1 MPKKSKFYRVAV
13 AGATTDGRIIEAS
26 WIQQMAK
33 NYSLNTYTALANI
46 EHFRG
51 ISPKSEFGN
60 YAKVLALKAQED
72 EINGQKKWCLYAQIE
87 AFDNLIELHEQK
99 QKLFNSIEVNPSF
112 ADTNE
117 AYLVGIAFTDTP
129 ASLGTQIMEFASK
142 NPEAN
147 PFTSKKQHENNLFT
161 AATEADLQFEDSS
174 ESESEPTKGLF
185 SKVLD
190 WLKPQQEQQD
200 NKNKDQFKEVS
211 DSLEA
216 IAKTFGESQTTLKK
230 VETEFSEL
238 QTKHSKLEQ
247 DFNDLKAKLEGEE
260 NPGTPPA
267 PENTGNYSE
276 KVDY

>member
-1 MPKKSKFYRVAV
+1 MKKSKFFRVAV
-13 AGATTDGRIIEAS
+13 AGSTTDGRVIEAT

-33 NYSLNTYTALANI
+33 NYNPDTYTALGNL
-46 EHFRG
+46 EHFRS
-51 ISPKSEFGN
+51 ISPDSTFGS
-60 YAKVLALKAQED
+60 YAKVIALKAEEV
-72 EINGQKKWCLYAQIE
+72 EINGAKKWALFAQVD
-87 AFDNLIELHEQK
+87 AFDQLIELHQRG
-99 QKLFNSIEVNPSF
+99 QKLFTSIEVNPNF
-112 ADTNE
+112 ADTGE
-117 AYLVGIAFTDTP
+117 AYLVGLAFTDSP

-147 PFTSKKQHENNLFT
+147 PFVSKKQDKDNLFT
-161 AATEADLQFEDSS
+161 AAEEADLQFEDGQDA
-174 ESESEPTKGLF
+174 PAKGLF

-216 IAKTFGESQTTLKK
+216 IAKTFGESQTKLQK

-238 QTKHSKLEQ
+238 KTKHSKLET
-247 DFNDLKAKLEGEE
+247 DFNNLKTKLEGEE
-260 NPGTPPA
+260 NPGTPSA
-267 PENTGNYSE
+267 PENTGNFSE

>member
-1 MPKKSKFYRVAV
+1 MKKSKFFRVAV
-13 AGATTDGRIIEAS
+13 AGSTTDGRVIEAT

-33 NYSLNTYTALANI
+33 NYNPDTYTALGNL
-46 EHFRG
+46 EHFRS
-51 ISPKSEFGN
+51 ISPDSTFGS
-60 YAKVLALKAQED
+60 YAKVIALKAEEV
-72 EINGQKKWCLYAQIE
+72 EINGAKKWALFAQVD
-87 AFDNLIELHEQK
+87 AFDQLIELHQRG
-99 QKLFNSIEVNPSF
+99 QKLFTSIEVNPNF
-112 ADTNE
+112 ADTGE
-117 AYLVGIAFTDTP
+117 AYLVGLAFTDSP

-147 PFTSKKQHENNLFT
+147 PFVSKKQDKENLFT
-161 AATEADLQFEDSS
+161 AAEEADLQFEDGQDA
-174 ESESEPTKGLF
+174 PAKGLF

-216 IAKTFGESQTTLKK
+216 IAKTFGESQTKLQK

-238 QTKHSKLEQ
+238 KTKHSKLEQ
-247 DFNDLKAKLEGEE
+247 DFTNLKTKLEGEE

-267 PENTGNYSE
+267 PENTGNFSE
-276 KVDY
+276 KIEC

>member
-1 MPKKSKFYRVAV
+1 MKKSKFFRVAV
-13 AGATTDGRIIEAS
+13 AGSTTDGRVIEAT

-33 NYSLNTYTALANI
+33 NYNPDTYTALGNL
-46 EHFRG
+46 EHFRS
-51 ISPKSEFGN
+51 ISPDSTFGS
-60 YAKVLALKAQED
+60 YAKVIALKAEEV
-72 EINGQKKWCLYAQIE
+72 EINGAKKWALFAQVD
-87 AFDNLIELHEQK
+87 AFDQLIELHQRG
-99 QKLFNSIEVNPSF
+99 QKLFTSIEVNPNF
-112 ADTNE
+112 ADTGE
-117 AYLVGIAFTDTP
+117 AYLVGLAFTDSP

-147 PFTSKKQHENNLFT
+147 PFVSKKQDKDNLFT
-161 AATEADLQFEDSS
+161 AAEEADLQFEDGQDA
-174 ESESEPTKGLF
+174 PAKGLF

-216 IAKTFGESQTTLKK
+216 IAKTFGESQAKLQK

-238 QTKHSKLEQ
+238 KTKHSKLETN
-247 DFNDLKAKLEGEE
+247 FNDLKTKLEGEQ

-267 PENTGNYSE
+267 PENTGNFSE
-276 KVDY
+276 QIEC

>member
-1 MPKKSKFYRVAV
+1 MKKSKFYRVAV

-46 EHFRG
+46 EHIRG
-51 ISPKSEFGN
+51 ISTNSEFGS

-72 EINGQKKWCLYAQIE
+72 EINGQKKWCLYAQLE
-87 AFDNLIELHEQK
+87 AFENLIELHGKK

-112 ADTNE
+112 SDTNE

-147 PFTSKKQHENNLFT
+147 PFTSKKQHKDNLFT
-161 AATEADLQFEDSS
+161 TAEEVDLQFEDSS
-174 ESESEPTKGLF
+174 DPEVESTKGLF
-185 SKVLD
+185 SKILD
-190 WLKPQQEQQD
+190 LLKPQQEQQD
-200 NKNKDQFKEVS
+200 NKNNSQFKEVS
-211 DSLEA
+211 DSIEA
-216 IAKTFGESQTTLKK
+216 IAKTFGESQTKLQK

-238 QTKHSKLEQ
+238 KTKHSKLEK
-247 DFNDLKAKLEGEE
+247 DFNDLKTKLEGEE

-267 PENTGNYSE
+267 PENTGNFSE
-276 KVDY
+276 QIEC